1 MSASGL
7 RRRPVTLV
15 WLSHAALSVV
25 DIHTFYGVPVADS
38 KSLVAFRVI
47 ATGSVAY
54 RLASFQTGTSFGAS
68 SHVARAMPDRSYHF
82 VVAVCRTKEHNPS
95 RKLLEYYR

>member
-47 ATGSVAY
+47 ATCSVAY
-54 RLASFQTGTSFGAS
+54 RLASFQTGTTFGAS
-68 SHVARAMPDRSYHF
+68 RARHAAPFISLCG
-82 VVAVCRTKEHNPS
+82 CRV
-95 RKLLEYYR
+95 